1 MIEIENRLREKIR
14 SCGHPVMSEEELN
27 RYRSLEGDAKVIASK
42 TITADLQKQSG
53 RKVKKK
59 EVSGDGS
66 QDNPF
71 NNYQDALD
79 AVASP
84 SEDIVM
90 VLPETAHEEG
100 K

>member
-42 TITADLQKQSG
+42 TITADLQKQ
-53 RKVKKK
+53 K